1 MTNVVESKYVLESGA
16 PLFIREVVQSIRE
29 GWYVDPTR
37 NDVEYHRNGGIELK
51 MFKMDTVFDTIKGGT
66 YKITTHSPVDFLV
79 ELQGYILNGFDIE
92 LDGLIW
98 DNDSAKIMK
107 VSRLEYTA
115 KDLENMEWEA
125 FKDLC
130 RTKDIGG
137 RNRNTMVN
145 ASMRQQEAV

>member
-1 MTNVVESKYVLESGA
+1 MTESKYVLENGA

-29 GWYVDPTR
+29 GWYVDSSR
-37 NDVEYHRNGGIELK
+37 NDGYPEYMPQGGIGLN
-51 MFKMDTVFDTIKGGT
+51 MFKMDMVFDTIKGGT
-66 YKITTHSPVDFLV
+66 YKITTHSPVDFLI
-79 ELQGYILNGFDIE
+79 ELQGYILNGFDID
-92 LDGLIW
+92 LDGIIW
-98 DNDSAKIMK
+98 DNTGVKIMK

-145 ASMRQQEAV
+145 AYMRQQEAV